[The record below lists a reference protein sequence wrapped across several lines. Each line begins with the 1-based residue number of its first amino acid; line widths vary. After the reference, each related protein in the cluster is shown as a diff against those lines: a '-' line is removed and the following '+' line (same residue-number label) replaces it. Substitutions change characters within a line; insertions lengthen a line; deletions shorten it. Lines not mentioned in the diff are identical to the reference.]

1 MIIVFIHTDLPDP
14 VAPDTSRWGIFSIAE
29 TIISPEIDLPI
40 AKGILYL
47 EFIKDFDDIISL
59 NPTNSFFLFGT
70 SIPTWLFPG
79 IGARILIP
87 LVARANERSSDRL
100 RIFETLTPLW
110 GFSS

>member
-1 MIIVFIHTDLPDP
+1 MVFIQTDLPDP
-14 VAPDTSRWGIFSIAE
+14 VAPDTKRWGIFSIAD
-29 TIISPEIDLPI
+29 TSTSPEIDFPM

-47 EFIKDFDDIISL
+47 DLTYFSDANISFR
-59 NPTNSFFLFGT
+59 PTTSFLSFGT

-87 LVARANERSSDRL
+87 LVARDSAKSSARFTIL
-100 RIFETLTPLW
+100 LTFTPLC